1 MEIVYLVVGV
11 IVGGLL
17 GYLWAAR
24 KSVSLRSELQ
34 MNQQHAQDLL
44 KAEKE
49 RAELL
54 TEQYRKDT
62 ERLRGQVDELS
73 GKWGRGRSCTGYIT
87 GRASQPGRTVGES
100 EGRSGEIAEATEYGV

>member
-49 RAELL
+49 RTELL

-62 ERLRGQVDELS
+62 ERLRGQVDETFREM
-73 GKWGRGRSCTGYIT
+73 GGGRSGTGYFT
-87 GRASQPGRTVGES
+87 GRASQPGRAAGES
-100 EGRSGEIAEATEYGV
+100 ERRSGEVTEATEYGV

>member
-1 MEIVYLVVGV
+1 
-11 IVGGLL
+11 
-17 GYLWAAR
+17 
-24 KSVSLRSELQ
+24 

-73 GKWGRGRSCTGYIT
+73 GKWACCWFICNSDRKKTDFL
-87 GRASQPGRTVGES
+87 A
-100 EGRSGEIAEATEYGV
+100 AHK

>member
-1 MEIVYLVVGV
+1 MDIVYLVVGV
-11 IVGGLL
+11 VVGGLL

-49 RAELL
+49 RTELL
-54 TEQYRKDT
+54 TEQYRKET
-62 ERLRGQVDELS
+62 ERLRGQLDELS
-73 GKWGRGRSCTGYIT
+73 GKWAEI
-87 GRASQPGRTVGES
+87 GRALATSQ
-100 EGRSGEIAEATEYGV
+100 AERRNLEERRLENQKEEVEKLRK

>member
-1 MEIVYLVVGV
+1 MDIVYLVVGV
-11 IVGGLL
+11 VVGGLL

-49 RAELL
+49 RTELL
-54 TEQYRKDT
+54 TEQYRKET
-62 ERLRGQVDELS
+62 ERLRGQLDELS
-73 GKWGRGRSCTGYIT
+73 GKWAEA
-87 GRASQPGRTVGES
+87 GRALATSQAERRNL
-100 EGRSGEIAEATEYGV
+100 EGFHSL